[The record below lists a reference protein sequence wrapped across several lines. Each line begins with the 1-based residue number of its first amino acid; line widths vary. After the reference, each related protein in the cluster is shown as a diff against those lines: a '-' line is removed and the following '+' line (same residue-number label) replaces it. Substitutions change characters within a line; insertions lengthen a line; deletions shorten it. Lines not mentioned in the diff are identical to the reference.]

1 MLNFRNIIFRGKKTA
16 KEYMKYYSTYIKIK
30 IMQNYTI
37 RDKYVQGKS
46 IKKNKGMKNTK
57 FRTEVGKGRGSGMEK
72 AY

>member
-1 MLNFRNIIFRGKKTA
+1 
-16 KEYMKYYSTYIKIK
+16 MKYYSTYIKIK

>member
-1 MLNFRNIIFRGKKTA
+1 MLNFRNTIFRGKNA
-16 KEYMKYYSTYIKIK
+16 KEYIKYYSTYIKIK
-30 IMQNYTI
+30 IMQNYII
-37 RDKYVQGKS
+37 RDNYVQGKS